1 MIFETLEKRLSKLIL
16 FSTFFFLNF
25 TMEISDTCLS
35 RLEMVNILFE
45 RRLKFKVEKWDIL
58 SKKFD
63 LNRVLEK
70 LLFSILYVK
79 LFITNVTNYTP
90 F

>member
-1 MIFETLEKRLSKLIL
+1 
-16 FSTFFFLNF
+16 
-25 TMEISDTCLS
+25 MEISDTCLS

-63 LNRVLEK
+63 LNRFLEK
-70 LLFSILYVK
+70 LIFSILYLKIVYH
-79 LFITNVTNYTP
+79 NVTNYTP
-90 F
+90 S

>member
-1 MIFETLEKRLSKLIL
+1 
-16 FSTFFFLNF
+16 
-25 TMEISDTCLS
+25 MEIPDTCLS

-63 LNRVLEK
+63 LNRFLEK
-70 LLFSILYVK
+70 LIFSILYLKIVYH
-79 LFITNVTNYTP
+79 NVTNYTP
-90 F
+90 S

>member
-1 MIFETLEKRLSKLIL
+1 
-16 FSTFFFLNF
+16 
-25 TMEISDTCLS
+25 MEIPDTCLS

-79 LFITNVTNYTP
+79 LFITNVTNLYNTP

>member
-1 MIFETLEKRLSKLIL
+1 
-16 FSTFFFLNF
+16 
-25 TMEISDTCLS
+25 MEIPDTCLS

>member
-1 MIFETLEKRLSKLIL
+1 
-16 FSTFFFLNF
+16 
-25 TMEISDTCLS
+25 MEISDTCLS

-63 LNRVLEK
+63 LNRFLEK
-70 LLFSILYVK
+70 LFY
-79 LFITNVTNYTP
+79 FPFYT
-90 F
+90 

>member
-1 MIFETLEKRLSKLIL
+1 
-16 FSTFFFLNF
+16 
-25 TMEISDTCLS
+25 MEISDTCLS

-63 LNRVLEK
+63 LNRFLEK
-70 LLFSILYVK
+70 LLFSILYLKIVYH
-79 LFITNVTNYTP
+79 NVTNYTP
-90 F
+90 S

>member
-1 MIFETLEKRLSKLIL
+1 
-16 FSTFFFLNF
+16 
-25 TMEISDTCLS
+25 MEIPDTCLS

-63 LNRVLEK
+63 LNRFLEK
-70 LLFSILYVK
+70 LLFSILYLKIVYH
-79 LFITNVTNYTP
+79 NVTNYTP
-90 F
+90 S